1 MGNNVPILDNN
12 APLLGN
18 NIPILENNASLL
30 ENNTT
35 ILGNNAPILW
45 NNVPVFYEV
54 SVLFLKKI
62 NKVLRTVSD
71 NIVLINH
78 LKQNNMG
85 NSKVSINFASSKY
98 TDEAL
103 VTKTNNILDRVDGS
117 PTFQSAQQIIQEL
130 RVANTNYINA
140 LAKVEGG
147 SKEDTAIKN
156 NCRKT
161 VETLLKKLA
170 NAVQTISDGD
180 EAIILS
186 SGMDVNKKPGTVG
199 KLAKPENFTVKPG
212 DNKGS
217 ALMMCDAIEYADY
230 YEFEHTVLP
239 VTPTSIWLKDTSKK
253 RKLQKEGLESGK
265 EYAFRITGVATDPS
279 RVYSDIITSYV
290 L

>member
-1 MGNNVPILDNN
+1 
-12 APLLGN
+12 
-18 NIPILENNASLL
+18 
-30 ENNTT
+30 
-35 ILGNNAPILW
+35 
-45 NNVPVFYEV
+45 
-54 SVLFLKKI
+54 
-62 NKVLRTVSD
+62 
-71 NIVLINH
+71 
-78 LKQNNMG
+78 MG

-103 VTKTNNILDRVDGS
+103 GTKTNNILDKVDGN
-117 PTFQSAQQIIQEL
+117 PAFQSAQPIIQEL

-147 SKEDTAIKN
+147 SKEDTVKKN
-156 NCRKT
+156 NCRKM

-170 NAVQTISDGD
+170 GVVQTVSDGD

-186 SGMDVNKKPGTVG
+186 SGMDVNRKPGTVG
-199 KLAKPENFTVKPG
+199 KLAKPENFSVKPG

-217 ALMMCDAIEYADY
+217 VLMMCDAIECADY
-230 YEFEHTVLP
+230 YEFEHTELP

-265 EYAFRITGVATDPS
+265 QYGFRITGAGTDPS
-279 RVYSDIITSYV
+279 RVYSEILTSFI